1 MVHSEDV
8 TAFFTSLRCLKLA
21 MMFLF
26 PGWLSMK
33 LKLGNEI
40 LDVLPTPNV
49 GLPSLDL
56 VEDLLVCVDLL
67 YVEMREFWCRV
78 VVVS

>member
-1 MVHSEDV
+1 
-8 TAFFTSLRCLKLA
+8 
-21 MMFLF
+21 MMSSF
-26 PGWLSMK
+26 PGWLSTK

-40 LDVLPTPNV
+40 LDVLQTSNV
-49 GLPSLDL
+49 GLSSLDL

-67 YVEMREFWCRV
+67 YVEMREFWCRM